1 MHRKMNNS
9 FCTRCFKSCLTTG
22 RLFYTFLIQYHILTF
37 LWMVMKVGLFLIEPW
52 LAFDVY
58 SLLATKEFLLTGSV
72 FSSVLFVVFKW
83 SIISLRSNTILFN
96 WPSILSANW
105 YLLMKGEREQDSL
118 VNHLFHLS
126 FKIGHVC
133 QGKETLC
140 YLIVFKRC
148 RVSV

>member
-105 YLLMKGEREQDSL
+105 YLLMKGERE
-118 VNHLFHLS
+118 N
-126 FKIGHVC
+126 KI
-133 QGKETLC
+133 LL
-140 YLIVFKRC
+140 LIIYFIWVLKLDMYAKAKKLYAI
-148 RVSV
+148 